1 MKTDVVQRFL
11 AACSEA
17 EVMTETRITQMANKY
32 MNHEM
37 ISLHTELPE
46 FPDGRISLLYTVLSH
61 QPVATSQKE
70 LLSLVTSLVQ
80 MGLDTHD
87 MVDNEP
93 NSAKGGLIGMRAQQ
107 LKVLAGDYFSS
118 RFYQLLSQAGQIESI
133 RHISEAVCDINRVKM
148 NFYAKMKQMK
158 LNAEEYLH
166 YGVAL
171 KSGLFLSFT
180 GFMSG
185 LYERLWP
192 ELVERFS
199 RCEVLLQELQRV
211 EKMSALEGSWGVWH
225 VLQEGTE
232 EDRLALGDRREDQNF
247 LKSMLSKYDI
257 AEKLGGLLRQSTGQL
272 QTLLQRLQSD
282 KLMREMQPLLEPFL
296 QATGTQRVTAL
307 KELG

>member
-1 MKTDVVQRFL
+1 MNKLQ
-11 AACSEA
+11 
-17 EVMTETRITQMANKY
+17 ITQMADKY
-32 MNHEM
+32 MSHEM
-37 ISLHTELPE
+37 IRLHTELPE

-61 QPVATSQKE
+61 QPGAASQKD
-70 LLSLVTSLVQ
+70 LLAIVTSLVQ

-87 MVDNEP
+87 MVENSP
-93 NSAKGGLIGMRAQQ
+93 NPAKSGMIGMRAQQ

-118 RFYQLLSQAGQIESI
+118 RFYHLLSQAGQIETI
-133 RHISEAVCDINRVKM
+133 RQLSEAVCNINRIKM
-148 NFYAKMKQMK
+148 NFYGRMKQMK

-166 YGVAL
+166 FGAEL

-199 RCEVLLQELQRV
+199 RCEVLLHELRKV
-211 EKMSALEGSWGVWH
+211 EKMSSLDSSWGVWH
-225 VLQEGTE
+225 ILQEGTE
-232 EDRLALGDRREDQNF
+232 EDRRILTDRREDQN
-247 LKSMLSKYDI
+247 LIKSMLHKYDVS
-257 AEKLGGLLRQSTGQL
+257 EKLGALLRQSTGQL

-282 KLMREMQPLLEPFL
+282 KLIRELQPLIEPFL
-296 QATGTQRVTAL
+296 QATGQQRVTAL

>member
-1 MKTDVVQRFL
+1 
-11 AACSEA
+11 
-17 EVMTETRITQMANKY
+17 MTRLRITQMANKY

-37 ISLHTELPE
+37 INLHTDLPE

-61 QPVATSQKE
+61 QPAAASQKE
-70 LLSLVTSLVQ
+70 LLSIVTSLVQ

-87 MVDNEP
+87 LVDNG
-93 NSAKGGLIGMRAQQ
+93 SSTAKSGIIGMRAQQ

-118 RFYQLLSQAGQIESI
+118 RFYHLLSQAGQIDTI
-133 RHISEAVCDINRVKM
+133 RNLSEAVCDINRIKM

-158 LNAEEYLH
+158 LSAEEYLH
-166 YGVAL
+166 YGAEL

-185 LYERLWP
+185 LFERLWP

-199 RCEVLLQELQRV
+199 RCEVLLQELRKV
-211 EKMSALEGSWGVWH
+211 EKMSSLDGSWGVWH
-225 VLQEGTE
+225 ILHEGTE
-232 EDRLALGDRREDQNF
+232 EDRLALKDSGEDLN
-247 LKSMLSKYDI
+247 LIKSLLNKYDV
-257 AEKLGGLLRQSTGQL
+257 AEKLGSLLRQSTGQL

-282 KLMREMQPLLEPFL
+282 KLLRELQPLIEPFL
-296 QATGTQRVTAL
+296 QATGQQRATAL

>member
-1 MKTDVVQRFL
+1 
-11 AACSEA
+11 
-17 EVMTETRITQMANKY
+17 MTRMRINQMANKY

-46 FPDGRISLLYTVLSH
+46 FPDGRISLLYAVLSH
-61 QPVATSQKE
+61 QPAAASQKE

-93 NSAKGGLIGMRAQQ
+93 NTAKGGMLGMRAQQ

-118 RFYQLLSQAGQIESI
+118 RFYHLLSQAGQIESI
-133 RHISEAVCDINRVKM
+133 RHISEAVCDINRIKM

-199 RCEVLLQELQRV
+199 RCEMLLQELRRV
-211 EKMSALEGSWGVWH
+211 EKLSALEGSWGVWH

-232 EDRLALGDRREDQNF
+232 EDRQALGNRGED
-247 LKSMLSKYDI
+247 LSLIKSLLHKYEVAD
-257 AEKLGGLLRQSTGQL
+257 KLGALLRQSTGQL

-282 KLMREMQPLLEPFL
+282 KLLRELQPLIEPFL
-296 QATGTQRVTAL
+296 QATGPQRVTAL

>member
-1 MKTDVVQRFL
+1 MNRL
-11 AACSEA
+11 
-17 EVMTETRITQMANKY
+17 RITQMANKY

-61 QPVATSQKE
+61 QPGAVPHKD
-70 LLSLVTSLVQ
+70 LLSIVTSLVQ

-87 MVDNEP
+87 MVENETNP
-93 NSAKGGLIGMRAQQ
+93 TQKGMLSMRAQQ

-118 RFYQLLSQAGQIESI
+118 RFYHLLSQAGQIETI
-133 RHISEAVCDINRVKM
+133 RHLSEAVCNINRAKM
-148 NFYAKMKQMK
+148 SLYGKMKQMK
-158 LNAEEYLH
+158 LNAEEYIH
-166 YGVAL
+166 YGAEL
-171 KSGLFLSFT
+171 KSGLFLSFA

-199 RCEVLLQELQRV
+199 RCEVLLQELRKID
-211 EKMSALEGSWGVWH
+211 EKTSLDSSWGVWH
-225 VLQEGTE
+225 ILHEGTE
-232 EDRLALGDRREDQNF
+232 EDRRILADRREDPN
-247 LKSMLSKYDI
+247 LIVSMLNKYDI

-272 QTLLQRLQSD
+272 QTLLQKLQSD
-282 KLMREMQPLLEPFL
+282 KLLRELQPLLEPFL
-296 QATGTQRVTAL
+296 QATGQQRATAL